1 MIAGRALVQ
10 AGRVWRIDM
19 PTLPRERGEL
29 LSWLLAHVP
38 VWQARAGV
46 LGLSTLQIE
55 QFSAEVEQLHQAI
68 IAQEEARAAAE
79 AATQTVE
86 RRDRAAR
93 LLAAN
98 LMRVIRAKAS
108 TEDNPEVLQA
118 AQIPAIAPRRP
129 VAAPG
134 TPANLDFTLGSA
146 GTLTLTW
153 TAKNPRGSDRVVYL
167 IKRQLA
173 GEAAFTVLG
182 ATGERAFVD
191 TTLPAGVREARY
203 SVQALRGKE
212 ASGESLVMTVYFG
225 AGGRA
230 SEQISE
236 HGENQPR
243 AAA

>member
-1 MIAGRALVQ
+1 
-10 AGRVWRIDM
+10 M

-46 LGLSTLQIE
+46 LGLSALQIE
-55 QFSAEVEQLHQAI
+55 QVSAEVEQLHQAI
-68 IAQEEARAAAE
+68 VAQEEARAAAE

-86 RRDRAAR
+86 RRDREVR

-108 TEDNPEVLQA
+108 TENNPEVLQA

-134 TPANLDFTLGSA
+134 TPTTLDFALGSA

-153 TAKNPRGSDRVVYL
+153 TAKHPRGSDRVVYL
-167 IKRQLA
+167 VKRQLP
-173 GEAAFTVLG
+173 GEAGFTLLG
-182 ATGERAFVD
+182 ATGERAFDD
-191 TTLPAGVREARY
+191 TTLPAGIADASY
-203 SVQALRGKE
+203 TVQAMRGKE
-212 ASGESLVMTVYFG
+212 ASSESLVMTVYFG

-230 SEQISE
+230 NEQTSE
-236 HGENQPR
+236 HGAKQQR